1 MGERARQARK
11 LRAAG
16 SQTTSIEESPT
27 TRAIATYATNEQPRK
42 VNTNCKHPA
51 VTGSVAKVPSIYLS
65 IYLPGD
71 RKSVV

>member
-16 SQTTSIEESPT
+16 AKLQVRYEEGDLA

-42 VNTNCKHPA
+42 VNTNCKHSEP
-51 VTGSVAKVPSIYLS
+51 
-65 IYLPGD
+65 D
-71 RKSVV
+71 